1 MAPTLPAKSP
11 RMTPHKLH
19 QEHPVLPVTQPQ
31 QEIMIDKHEENG
43 REVGGIV
50 YHPLGKGKG
59 PAMKE
64 RVRINEGMG
73 EGAGWRGYDP
83 KGGLAPSGQVNH
95 QSPGLKYTQGGGG
108 GHDQG
113 RGQGNSG
120 GGGQGDHDLRLQRQP
135 HRDTQ
140 ETGPSPLP
148 LPPAHTATHHPS
160 ANHHHHAQQPQP
172 DVDTTGGPR
181 LYIQPPTP
189 DNPAPPALQVRSLNT
204 PNAIVNNTGNSTNEG
219 SGRKPTDGNNGE
231 EESTGGGGGEG
242 IMNRFK
248 TTFLSKNKGPMSKT
262 WARKS
267 YLDELE
273 SMAPT
278 SPTSASPR
286 NYRSAPVTPHG
297 HGDGQGDLESGR
309 QGMRRIT

>member
-11 RMTPHKLH
+11 RMTPYKLH
-19 QEHPVLPVTQPQ
+19 QEHPVIPVTQPQ
-31 QEIMIDKHEENG
+31 QEIIIDTHQENG

-50 YHPLGKGKG
+50 YHPLGKGNGKSS
-59 PAMKE
+59 AMKD
-64 RVRINEGMG
+64 REGMG
-73 EGAGWRGYDP
+73 EGAGWRGYDA
-83 KGGLAPSGQVNH
+83 KGGPAPSGQDNY
-95 QSPGLKYTQGGGG
+95 QSPGFEYRQAGGG

-113 RGQGNSG
+113 RMRGDS

-140 ETGPSPLP
+140 ETGPSPL
-148 LPPAHTATHHPS
+148 LPPAALTANHYPSATRHHP
-160 ANHHHHAQQPQP
+160 QPH
-172 DVDTTGGPR
+172 VNTSEGPR

-204 PNAIVNNTGNSTNEG
+204 PNSIGERVHSTNRSSGEHEG
-219 SGRKPTDGNNGE
+219 QGGVNAQGE
-231 EESTGGGGGEG
+231 GGGEG
-242 IMNRFK
+242 IMSRFK

-262 WARKS
+262 GARKS

-278 SPTSASPR
+278 SPTSTSPR

-297 HGDGQGDLESGR
+297 HGQGQGDLESGR
-309 QGMRRIT
+309 QGMRRVT

>member
-19 QEHPVLPVTQPQ
+19 EAHPVIPVTQPQ
-31 QEIMIDKHEENG
+31 QEIIIDKHEENG

-50 YHPLGKGKG
+50 YHPLGKGNGKSS
-59 PAMKE
+59 AMKE
-64 RVRINEGMG
+64 KVRINEGMG
-73 EGAGWRGYDP
+73 EGAGWRVHGKEGP
-83 KGGLAPSGQVNH
+83 NRTHH
-95 QSPGLKYTQGGGG
+95 QSSRQA
-108 GHDQG
+108 
-113 RGQGNSG
+113 G
-120 GGGQGDHDLRLQRQP
+120 GGGQGGVGYAGDRLRLQRQP

-148 LPPAHTATHHPS
+148 PLAALTANHHPS
-160 ANHHHHAQQPQP
+160 ANHHHPQP
-172 DVDTTGGPR
+172 HVNTSEGPR

-189 DNPAPPALQVRSLNT
+189 ENPAPPALQVRSLNT
-204 PNAIVNNTGNSTNEG
+204 PNPIINNTGNSTNEG
-219 SGRKPTDGNNGE
+219 SGRKPIGGNNE
-231 EESTGGGGGEG
+231 EDDRTGGGGEG
-242 IMNRFK
+242 IMSRFK

-278 SPTSASPR
+278 SPTSTSPR
-286 NYRSAPVTPHG
+286 NYRSAPVTPHGHG